1 MVTEP
6 ISRPAARVLVVDAA
20 GRVLLLHGFDPACPE
35 DEYWLTP
42 GGGIDPPETPAQAAA
57 RELYEETG
65 LLVDPGRLGPVVYS
79 ELVDF
84 PFDGSHYRA
93 EQSFFL
99 LRVQAWQ
106 ASATHLT
113 EVELRSVLGHRWWT
127 IEELESTE
135 QRYYPEDLPMLLRE
149 LVVG

>member
-42 GGGIDPPETPAQAAA
+42 GGGIDQPETPAQAAA

-65 LLVDPGRLGPVVYS
+65 LLVDPRQLGPVVYS
-79 ELVDF
+79 ELVEF
-84 PFDGSHYRA
+84 PFDGSRYQA
-93 EQSFFL
+93 EQNFFL
-99 LRVQAWQ
+99 LRVESWEAIP
-106 ASATHLT
+106 THFT
-113 EVELRSVLGHRWWT
+113 EVELRSVLGHRWWS

-135 QRYYPEDLPMLLRE
+135 ERYYPEDLPMLLRE
-149 LVVG
+149 LVGR